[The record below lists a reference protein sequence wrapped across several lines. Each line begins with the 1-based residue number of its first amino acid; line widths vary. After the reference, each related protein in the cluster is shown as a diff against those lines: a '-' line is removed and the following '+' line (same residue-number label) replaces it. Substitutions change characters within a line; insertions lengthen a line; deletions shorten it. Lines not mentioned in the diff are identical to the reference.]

1 LERYPTLR
9 RKGGG
14 EVGSIC
20 SSLFTYKYQ
29 VRNWKF
35 IYKWIPQNSIT
46 TKVDLLIGMSFL
58 DLGLNNLHGV
68 RILRPL
74 RRLRLWWR

>member
-1 LERYPTLR
+1 MLQLVAQYILAAEKTPQGLERNPALG
-9 RKGGG
+9 RKGSV

-35 IYKWIPQNSIT
+35 INK
-46 TKVDLLIGMSFL
+46 
-58 DLGLNNLHGV
+58 
-68 RILRPL
+68 
-74 RRLRLWWR
+74 